1 MCGIA
6 GLSLVAKNKSLTKRF
21 LNIKKSLFHRGPD
34 GNGFYIKKNTSL
46 IHTRL
51 SIVDL
56 KQGYQPIKNK
66 NLILIANGEIY
77 NDLQI
82 RKKYSNYKFITN
94 SDSESI
100 LAVYK
105 TKGVDGFKDLRGM
118 YAFAIYDEEKDEII
132 ISRDEF
138 GIKPLY
144 FALFNH
150 GLIFCSELNSLRN
163 AMPFKSSL
171 NNQKV
176 VEQLQ
181 YQYCTG
187 NKTVY
192 KGLNRLRPG
201 ETLIIKNG
209 KIKESRF
216 RKLEVKRN
224 VSINESFFKRKIIET
239 VKTHLRSD
247 VPYCLFLSGGIDSML
262 LLYCIMELKLKNITA
277 FTMNVSSKQDHSFK
291 QICLDNN
298 IKLKELSFSE
308 NDFWDLIFLAAE
320 KIDEPVAD
328 YAILPTLKLS
338 KKASK
343 EFKVVLTGEG
353 GDELFGGYGRYKKV
367 QRFLFKGRDLKETFN
382 RGTFFKKLQM
392 KNNDFKNKTQYFDFK
407 NTTKLQQKQLFDY
420 KNWLPNDLLIKLDR
434 CLMAFSLEGRTPF
447 IDKNMFRNFFFVDD
461 SLKIKNG
468 FGKFYVRH
476 FLKRNLKKYNSF
488 SPKKGFTIP
497 INEWIPKKIDLIKK
511 NLLKLDFLF
520 LFFTEKEIIFLCD
533 EVKNDK
539 KLSKSIWHI
548 IFFSSW
554 YLIHIEGIKERGNYF
569 EVLKKVNEYKK

>member
-1 MCGIA
+1 
-6 GLSLVAKNKSLTKRF
+6 
-21 LNIKKSLFHRGPD
+21 
-34 GNGFYIKKNTSL
+34 
-46 IHTRL
+46 
-51 SIVDL
+51 
-56 KQGYQPIKNK
+56 
-66 NLILIANGEIY
+66 
-77 NDLQI
+77 
-82 RKKYSNYKFITN
+82 
-94 SDSESI
+94 
-100 LAVYK
+100 
-105 TKGVDGFKDLRGM
+105 M

-181 YQYCTG
+181 HQYCTG
-187 NKTVY
+187 NKTIY

-201 ETLIIKNG
+201 ETLIIQNG
-209 KIKESRF
+209 KIRESRF

-277 FTMNVSSKQDHSFK
+277 FTMNVSTKQDHSFK
-291 QICLDNN
+291 HICLDNN

-382 RGTFFKKLQM
+382 SGTFFKKLQM

-447 IDKNMFRNFFFVDD
+447 IDKNMFSNFFFVDD
-461 SLKIKNG
+461 NLKIKNG

>member
-187 NKTVY
+187 NKTIY

-239 VKTHLRSD
+239 VKMHLRSD

-420 KNWLPNDLLIKLDR
+420 KNWLPNDLLVKLDR

-447 IDKNMFRNFFFVDD
+447 VDKNMFRNFFFVDD

-569 EVLKKVNEYKK
+569 EVLNKVNEYKK

>member
-6 GLSLVAKNKSLTKRF
+6 GLSLVTKNKSLVKRF

-34 GNGFYIKKNTSL
+34 GSGFYKKKNISL

-105 TKGVDGFKDLRGM
+105 TKGIDGFKDLRGM

-144 FALFNH
+144 FALFKH

-181 YQYCTG
+181 FQYCTG
-187 NKTVY
+187 NKTIY

-201 ETLIIKNG
+201 ETLIIQNG

-277 FTMNVSSKQDHSFK
+277 FTMNVSTKQDHSFK

-382 RGTFFKKLQM
+382 SGTFFKKLQK

-447 IDKNMFRNFFFVDD
+447 IDKNMFSNFFFVDD
-461 SLKIKNG
+461 NLKIKSG
-468 FGKFYVRH
+468 FGKFYVRQ

>member
-1 MCGIA
+1 
-6 GLSLVAKNKSLTKRF
+6 
-21 LNIKKSLFHRGPD
+21 
-34 GNGFYIKKNTSL
+34 
-46 IHTRL
+46 
-51 SIVDL
+51 
-56 KQGYQPIKNK
+56 
-66 NLILIANGEIY
+66 
-77 NDLQI
+77 
-82 RKKYSNYKFITN
+82 
-94 SDSESI
+94 
-100 LAVYK
+100 
-105 TKGVDGFKDLRGM
+105 
-118 YAFAIYDEEKDEII
+118 
-132 ISRDEF
+132 
-138 GIKPLY
+138 
-144 FALFNH
+144 
-150 GLIFCSELNSLRN
+150 
-163 AMPFKSSL
+163 
-171 NNQKV
+171 
-176 VEQLQ
+176 
-181 YQYCTG
+181 
-187 NKTVY
+187 
-192 KGLNRLRPG
+192 
-201 ETLIIKNG
+201 
-209 KIKESRF
+209 
-216 RKLEVKRN
+216 
-224 VSINESFFKRKIIET
+224 
-239 VKTHLRSD
+239 
-247 VPYCLFLSGGIDSML
+247 ML

-277 FTMNVSSKQDHSFK
+277 FTMNVCTKQDHSFK

-367 QRFLFKGRDLKETFN
+367 QRLLFKGRDLKETFN
-382 RGTFFKKLQM
+382 SGTFFKKLQK
-392 KNNDFKNKTQYFDFK
+392 KNNDFENKTQYFDFK

-447 IDKNMFRNFFFVDD
+447 IDKNMFSNFFFVDD
-461 SLKIKNG
+461 NLKIKSG

-476 FLKRNLKKYNSF
+476 FLKRNLKNYNSF

>member
-6 GLSLVAKNKSLTKRF
+6 GLSLVTKNKSLVKRF

-34 GNGFYIKKNTSL
+34 GSGFYKKKNISL

-105 TKGVDGFKDLRGM
+105 AKGIDGFKDLRGM

-181 YQYCTG
+181 FQYCTG
-187 NKTVY
+187 NKTIY

-201 ETLIIKNG
+201 ETLIIQNG

-277 FTMNVSSKQDHSFK
+277 FTMNVSTKQDHSFK

-382 RGTFFKKLQM
+382 SGTFFKKLQK

-447 IDKNMFRNFFFVDD
+447 IDKNMFSNFFFVDD
-461 SLKIKNG
+461 NLKIKSG
-468 FGKFYVRH
+468 FGKFYVRQ

-497 INEWIPKKIDLIKK
+497 INEWIPKKIDLLKK
-511 NLLKLDFLF
+511 NLLKLDFLL

>member
-6 GLSLVAKNKSLTKRF
+6 GLSLVTKNKSLVKRF

-34 GNGFYIKKNTSL
+34 GSGFYKKKNISL

-56 KQGYQPIKNK
+56 KQGDQPIKNK

-105 TKGVDGFKDLRGM
+105 TKGIDGFKDLRGM

-181 YQYCTG
+181 FQYCTG
-187 NKTVY
+187 NKTIY

-201 ETLIIKNG
+201 ETLIIQNG

-277 FTMNVSSKQDHSFK
+277 FTMNVSTKQDHSFK

-367 QRFLFKGRDLKETFN
+367 QRFLFKGRDLKETFDS
-382 RGTFFKKLQM
+382 GTFFKKLQK

-447 IDKNMFRNFFFVDD
+447 IDKNMFSNFFFVDD
-461 SLKIKNG
+461 NLKIKSG

-497 INEWIPKKIDLIKK
+497 INEWIPKKIELIKK

>member
-187 NKTVY
+187 NKTIY

-239 VKTHLRSD
+239 VKMHLRSD

-420 KNWLPNDLLIKLDR
+420 KNWLPNDLLVKLDR

-447 IDKNMFRNFFFVDD
+447 VDKNMFRNFFFVDD

>member
-6 GLSLVAKNKSLTKRF
+6 GLSLVTKNKSLVKRF

-34 GNGFYIKKNTSL
+34 GSGFYKKKNISL

-105 TKGVDGFKDLRGM
+105 TKGIDGFKDLRGM

-181 YQYCTG
+181 FQYCTG
-187 NKTVY
+187 NKTIY

-201 ETLIIKNG
+201 ETLIIQNG

-277 FTMNVSSKQDHSFK
+277 FTMNVSTKQDHSFK

-382 RGTFFKKLQM
+382 SGTFFKKLQK

-420 KNWLPNDLLIKLDR
+420 KNWLPNDLLVKLDR

-447 IDKNMFRNFFFVDD
+447 IDKNMFSNFFFVDD
-461 SLKIKNG
+461 NLKIKSG
-468 FGKFYVRH
+468 FGKFYVRQ

-497 INEWIPKKIDLIKK
+497 INEWIPKKIELIKK

>member
-6 GLSLVAKNKSLTKRF
+6 GLSLVTKNKSLVKRF

-34 GNGFYIKKNTSL
+34 GSGFYKKKNISL

-105 TKGVDGFKDLRGM
+105 TKGIDGFKDLRGM

-181 YQYCTG
+181 FQYCTG
-187 NKTVY
+187 NKTIY

-201 ETLIIKNG
+201 ETLIIQNG

-277 FTMNVSSKQDHSFK
+277 FTMNVSTKQDHSFK

-382 RGTFFKKLQM
+382 SGTFFKKLQK

-447 IDKNMFRNFFFVDD
+447 IDKNMFSNFFFVDD
-461 SLKIKNG
+461 NLKIKSG
-468 FGKFYVRH
+468 FGKFYVRQ

>member
-6 GLSLVAKNKSLTKRF
+6 GLSLVTKNKSLVKRF

-34 GNGFYIKKNTSL
+34 GSGFYKKKNTSL

-105 TKGVDGFKDLRGM
+105 SKGIDGFKDLRGM

-181 YQYCTG
+181 FQYCTG
-187 NKTVY
+187 NKTIY

-201 ETLIIKNG
+201 ETLIIQNG

-224 VSINESFFKRKIIET
+224 ISINESFFKRKIIET

-277 FTMNVSSKQDHSFK
+277 FTMNVCTKQDHSFK

-382 RGTFFKKLQM
+382 SGTFFKKLQK

-447 IDKNMFRNFFFVDD
+447 IDKNMFSNFFFVDD
-461 SLKIKNG
+461 NLKIKSG

-476 FLKRNLKKYNSF
+476 FLKRNLKNYNSF

-497 INEWIPKKIDLIKK
+497 INEWIPKKIDLLKK

>member
-224 VSINESFFKRKIIET
+224 VSINEIFFKRKIIET

>member
-6 GLSLVAKNKSLTKRF
+6 GLSLVTKNKSLVKRF

-34 GNGFYIKKNTSL
+34 GSGFYKKKNISL

-56 KQGYQPIKNK
+56 KQGDQPIKNK

-105 TKGVDGFKDLRGM
+105 TKGIDGFKDLRGM

-181 YQYCTG
+181 FQYCTG
-187 NKTVY
+187 NKTIY

-201 ETLIIKNG
+201 ETLIIQNG

-277 FTMNVSSKQDHSFK
+277 FTMNVSTKQDHSFK

-382 RGTFFKKLQM
+382 SGTFFKKLQK

-447 IDKNMFRNFFFVDD
+447 IDKNMFSNFFFVDD
-461 SLKIKNG
+461 NLKIKSG

-497 INEWIPKKIDLIKK
+497 INEWIPKKIELIKK

>member
-6 GLSLVAKNKSLTKRF
+6 GLSLVTKNKSLVKRF

-34 GNGFYIKKNTSL
+34 GSGFYKKKNTSL

-105 TKGVDGFKDLRGM
+105 AKGIDGFKDLRGM

-181 YQYCTG
+181 FQYCTG
-187 NKTVY
+187 NKTIY

-201 ETLIIKNG
+201 ETLIIQNG

-277 FTMNVSSKQDHSFK
+277 FTMNVSTKQDHSFK

-382 RGTFFKKLQM
+382 SGTFFKKLQK

-447 IDKNMFRNFFFVDD
+447 IDKNMFSNFFFVDD
-461 SLKIKNG
+461 NLKIKSG
-468 FGKFYVRH
+468 FGKFYVRQ

-497 INEWIPKKIDLIKK
+497 INEWIPKKIDLLKK
-511 NLLKLDFLF
+511 NLLKLDFLL

>member
-6 GLSLVAKNKSLTKRF
+6 GLSLVTKNKSLVKRF

-34 GNGFYIKKNTSL
+34 GSGFYKKKNISL

-105 TKGVDGFKDLRGM
+105 AKGIDGFKDLRGM
-118 YAFAIYDEEKDEII
+118 YAFAIYDEEKHEII

-181 YQYCTG
+181 FQYCTG
-187 NKTVY
+187 NKTIY

-201 ETLIIKNG
+201 ETLIIQNG
-209 KIKESRF
+209 RIKESRF
-216 RKLEVKRN
+216 RKLDVKRN

-277 FTMNVSSKQDHSFK
+277 FTMNVSTKQDHSFK

-382 RGTFFKKLQM
+382 SGTFFKKLQK

-447 IDKNMFRNFFFVDD
+447 IDKNMFSNFFFVDD
-461 SLKIKNG
+461 NLKIKSG
-468 FGKFYVRH
+468 FGKFYVRQ

-497 INEWIPKKIDLIKK
+497 INEWIPKKIDLLKK
-511 NLLKLDFLF
+511 NLLKLDFLL

>member
-6 GLSLVAKNKSLTKRF
+6 GLSLVAENKSLIKRF
-21 LNIKKSLFHRGPD
+21 LKIKKSLFHRGPD
-34 GNGFYIKKNTSL
+34 GSGVYKKKNINL

-56 KQGYQPIKNK
+56 KQGHQPIKNK
-66 NLILIANGEIY
+66 NLILVANGEIY
-77 NDLQI
+77 NDLEI
-82 RKKYSNYKFITN
+82 REKYSNYRFKTN

-100 LAVYK
+100 LAVYN
-105 TKGVDGFKDLRGM
+105 TKGIEGFKELRGM
-118 YAFAIYDEEKDEII
+118 YAFAIYDEEKDEIV

-144 FALFNH
+144 FTVFNE

-163 AMPFKSSL
+163 VMPNKPSL

-187 NKTVY
+187 NQTIFR
-192 KGLNRLRPG
+192 GLNRVRPG
-201 ETLIIKNG
+201 ETLIIQNG
-209 KIKESRF
+209 NIKESIF
-216 RKLEVKRN
+216 RKLEVKRKIT
-224 VSINESFFKRKIIET
+224 INESYFRKEIIKT
-239 VKTHLRSD
+239 VKSHIRSD

-262 LLYCIMELKLKNITA
+262 LLYCIIELKLKNITA
-277 FTMNVSSKQDHSFK
+277 FTMNVCSKKNHNFK

-298 IKLKELSFSE
+298 IKLNELSFSE
-308 NDFWDLIFLAAE
+308 KDFWDLIFLGAE

-338 KKASK
+338 EKASE

-353 GDELFGGYGRYKKV
+353 GDELFGGYGRYKKA
-367 QRFLFKGRDLKETFN
+367 QRFLFKGRDLKETF
-382 RGTFFKKLQM
+382 RSGELFKKL
-392 KNNDFKNKTQYFDFK
+392 KKINNDFENKTQYFDYK
-407 NTTKLQQKQLFDY
+407 NTTKLQTKQLFDY

-434 CLMAFSLEGRTPF
+434 CLMSFSLEGRTPF
-447 IDKNMFRNFFFVDD
+447 IDKNMFRNLFFVDD
-461 SLKIKNG
+461 SLKIKHN
-468 FGKFYVRH
+468 FGKFYVRE
-476 FLKRNLKKYNSF
+476 FLKKNLKKYDSF

-497 INEWIPKKIDLIKK
+497 INEWIPKKIDLIKE

-520 LFFTEKEIIFLCD
+520 QFITQKEIIFLCD
-533 EVKNDK
+533 KVKNNK
-539 KLSKSIWHI
+539 KISKSIWHI

-569 EVLKKVNEYKK
+569 DVFKRINEYKK

>member
-105 TKGVDGFKDLRGM
+105 TKGIDGFKDLRGM

-277 FTMNVSSKQDHSFK
+277 FTMNVSTKQDHSFK

-382 RGTFFKKLQM
+382 SGTFFKKLQK

>member
-6 GLSLVAKNKSLTKRF
+6 GLSLVTKNKSLVKRF

-34 GNGFYIKKNTSL
+34 GSGFYKKKNISL

-105 TKGVDGFKDLRGM
+105 TKGIDGFKDLRGM

-144 FALFNH
+144 FAIFNH

-181 YQYCTG
+181 FQYCTG
-187 NKTVY
+187 NKTIY

-201 ETLIIKNG
+201 ETLIIQNG

-277 FTMNVSSKQDHSFK
+277 FTMNVSTKQDHSFK
-291 QICLDNN
+291 HICLDNN

-382 RGTFFKKLQM
+382 SGTFFKKLQK

-420 KNWLPNDLLIKLDR
+420 KNWLPNDLLVKLDR

-447 IDKNMFRNFFFVDD
+447 IDKNMFSNFFFVDD
-461 SLKIKNG
+461 NLKIKSG
-468 FGKFYVRH
+468 FGKFYVRQ

-497 INEWIPKKIDLIKK
+497 INEWIPKKIELIKK

>member
-6 GLSLVAKNKSLTKRF
+6 GLSLVTKNKSLVKRF

-34 GNGFYIKKNTSL
+34 GSGFYKKKNISL

-105 TKGVDGFKDLRGM
+105 SKGIDGFKDLRGM

-150 GLIFCSELNSLRN
+150 GFIFCSELNSLRN

-181 YQYCTG
+181 FQYCTG
-187 NKTVY
+187 NKTIY

-201 ETLIIKNG
+201 ETLIIQNG

-224 VSINESFFKRKIIET
+224 ISINESFFKRKIIET

-277 FTMNVSSKQDHSFK
+277 FTMNVCTKQDHSFK
-291 QICLDNN
+291 QICLDYN

-382 RGTFFKKLQM
+382 SGTFFKKLQ
-392 KNNDFKNKTQYFDFK
+392 KKK
-407 NTTKLQQKQLFDY
+407 
-420 KNWLPNDLLIKLDR
+420 
-434 CLMAFSLEGRTPF
+434 F
-447 IDKNMFRNFFFVDD
+447 ILRNH
-461 SLKIKNG
+461 L
-468 FGKFYVRH
+468 
-476 FLKRNLKKYNSF
+476 
-488 SPKKGFTIP
+488 
-497 INEWIPKKIDLIKK
+497 
-511 NLLKLDFLF
+511 
-520 LFFTEKEIIFLCD
+520 
-533 EVKNDK
+533 
-539 KLSKSIWHI
+539 
-548 IFFSSW
+548 
-554 YLIHIEGIKERGNYF
+554 
-569 EVLKKVNEYKK
+569 

>member
-6 GLSLVAKNKSLTKRF
+6 GLSLVAENKSLTKRF
-21 LNIKKSLFHRGPD
+21 LNLKKSLIHRGPD
-34 GNGFYIKKNTSL
+34 GSGVYEKKKINL

-66 NLILIANGEIY
+66 NLVLVANGEIY
-77 NDLQI
+77 NDLEI
-82 RKKYSNYKFITN
+82 RKKYSNYRFKTN

-100 LAVYK
+100 LAVYMN
-105 TKGVDGFKDLRGM
+105 KGIEGFKELRGM
-118 YAFAIYDEEKDEII
+118 YAFAIYNEEKDEII

-144 FALFNH
+144 FTVFNQ
-150 GLIFCSELNSLRN
+150 GLIFCSELNSLKN
-163 AMPFKSSL
+163 VTPSVPSL
-171 NNQKV
+171 NINKV

-187 NKTVY
+187 NKTIY
-192 KGLNRLRPG
+192 TSLNRVRPG

-209 KIKESRF
+209 KIKESKF
-216 RKLEVKRN
+216 RKLEVKRHITI
-224 VSINESFFKRKIIET
+224 SESFLKKKVIET
-239 VKTHLRSD
+239 VRYHLRSD

-262 LLYCIMELKLKNITA
+262 LLYCIIELNLKNVTA
-277 FTMNVSSKQDHSFK
+277 FTMNVSEKKNHNFK

-328 YAILPTLKLS
+328 YAILPTLKLAE
-338 KKASK
+338 KASE

-367 QRFLFKGRDLKETFN
+367 KRFLFKGRDLKETFKSRN
-382 RGTFFKKLQM
+382 FFKKLQIR
-392 KNNDFKNKTQYFDFK
+392 NNDFKNKTHYFEYK
-407 NTTKLQQKQLFDY
+407 NITKLQKKQLFDY
-420 KNWLPNDLLIKLDR
+420 KNWLPNDLLVKLDR

-447 IDKNMFRNFFFVDD
+447 IDKNMFREFFFVED
-461 SLKIKNG
+461 SLKIRNG
-468 FGKFYVRH
+468 YGKFYIRK
-476 FLKRNLKKYNSF
+476 FLKKNLKNYDSF

-497 INEWIPKKIDLIKK
+497 ISEWIPKKIDLIKE
-511 NLLKLDFLF
+511 NLLKLDFLL
-520 LFFTEKEIIFLCD
+520 LFFTEKEINFLCD
-533 EVKNDK
+533 KVKKNK
-539 KLSKSIWHI
+539 KMAKSIWHI

-554 YLIHIEGIKERGNYF
+554 YLIHIEGLKDRGNYF
-569 EVLKKVNEYKK
+569 DVLKKRNEYKK

>member
-6 GLSLVAKNKSLTKRF
+6 GLSLVTTNKSLIKRF

-34 GNGFYIKKNTSL
+34 GSGFYKKKNTSL

-56 KQGYQPIKNK
+56 KQGYQPMKNK
-66 NLILIANGEIY
+66 NLILVANGEIY

-82 RKKYSNYKFITN
+82 RKKYSNYKFITK

-105 TKGVDGFKDLRGM
+105 TKGIDGFKELRGM

-144 FALFNH
+144 FALFNQ

-187 NKTVY
+187 NKTIF

-201 ETLIIKNG
+201 ETLIIQNG

-216 RKLEVKRN
+216 RKLDVKRN
-224 VSINESFFKRKIIET
+224 VSIDESFFKRKIIEA

-277 FTMNVSSKQDHSFK
+277 FTMNVCTKQDHSFK

-382 RGTFFKKLQM
+382 SGTFFKKLQI

-407 NTTKLQQKQLFDY
+407 NITKLQQKQLFDY

-447 IDKNMFRNFFFVDD
+447 IDKSMFSNFFFVDD
-461 SLKIKNG
+461 NLKIKSG

-476 FLKRNLKKYNSF
+476 FLKRNLKRYNSF

-533 EVKNDK
+533 KVKNDK

-554 YLIHIEGIKERGNYF
+554 YLVHIEGIKERGNYF

>member
-6 GLSLVAKNKSLTKRF
+6 GLSLVTTNKSLIKRF
-21 LNIKKSLFHRGPD
+21 LTIKKSLFHRGPD
-34 GNGFYIKKNTSL
+34 GSGFYKKKNISL

-82 RKKYSNYKFITN
+82 RKKYSNYKFITK

-100 LAVYK
+100 LAVYE
-105 TKGVDGFKDLRGM
+105 TKGIDGFKELRGM
-118 YAFAIYDEEKDEII
+118 YAFAIYDEKKDEII

-144 FALFNH
+144 FALFKQ

-187 NKTVY
+187 NKTIF

-201 ETLIIKNG
+201 ETLIIQNG

-216 RKLEVKRN
+216 RKLDVKRN
-224 VSINESFFKRKIIET
+224 VSIDESFFKRKIIET

-277 FTMNVSSKQDHSFK
+277 FTMNVCTKQDHSFK

-382 RGTFFKKLQM
+382 SETFFKKLQM
-392 KNNDFKNKTQYFDFK
+392 KNNDFKNKTQYFEFK

-447 IDKNMFRNFFFVDD
+447 IDKKMFGNFFFVDD
-461 SLKIKNG
+461 NLKIKSG

-476 FLKRNLKKYNSF
+476 FLKRNLKRYNSF

-533 EVKNDK
+533 KVKNDK

>member
-6 GLSLVAKNKSLTKRF
+6 GLSLVTKNKSLVKRF

-34 GNGFYIKKNTSL
+34 GSGFYKKKNTSL

-105 TKGVDGFKDLRGM
+105 TKGIDGFKDLRGM

-150 GLIFCSELNSLRN
+150 GFIFCSELNSLRN

-171 NNQKV
+171 NSQKV

-187 NKTVY
+187 NKTIY

-201 ETLIIKNG
+201 ETLIIQNG

-224 VSINESFFKRKIIET
+224 ISINESFFKRKIIET

-277 FTMNVSSKQDHSFK
+277 FTMNVCTKQDHSFK

-382 RGTFFKKLQM
+382 SGTFFKKLQK

-447 IDKNMFRNFFFVDD
+447 IDKNMFSNFFFVDD
-461 SLKIKNG
+461 NLKIKSG

-476 FLKRNLKKYNSF
+476 FLKRNLKNYNSF

-497 INEWIPKKIDLIKK
+497 INEWIPKKIDFIKK

>member
-187 NKTVY
+187 NKTIY

-239 VKTHLRSD
+239 VKMHLRSD

-262 LLYCIMELKLKNITA
+262 LLYCIIELKLKNITA
-277 FTMNVSSKQDHSFK
+277 FTMNVSTKQDHSFK

-298 IKLKELSFSE
+298 VRLKELSFSE

-367 QRFLFKGRDLKETFN
+367 QRFLFKGRDLKETFSG
-382 RGTFFKKLQM
+382 GTFFKKLQM

-420 KNWLPNDLLIKLDR
+420 KNWLPNDLLVKLDR

-447 IDKNMFRNFFFVDD
+447 VDKNMFRNFFFVDD